1 MGAGGTPI
9 ISQGCGEDRSQCG
22 GIIAVG
28 SGRDVTGTK
37 EDYTAAAQR
46 LHGGQPAMAK
56 QVEVV
61 GGDDA
66 TAELVDLGALWRGV
80 AREEGAGEDNIAPEV
95 AGSATAIHTAALRGS
110 CIARDGAVDKEH
122 LAKAVYCAAASAG
135 GVARDGAVG
144 QGHGALVVVHATAEA
159 RGRIA

>member
-1 MGAGGTPI
+1 
-9 ISQGCGEDRSQCG
+9 
-22 GIIAVG
+22 
-28 SGRDVTGTK
+28 
-37 EDYTAAAQR
+37 
-46 LHGGQPAMAK
+46 MAK

-95 AGSATAIHTAALRGS
+95 AGSATAIHAAALQGS

-122 LAKAVYCAAASAG
+122 LAKAVECATATAG
-135 GVARDGAVG
+135 GIARDGAVG
-144 QGHGALVVVHATAEA
+144 QSHATIIAQAAAEIRLIVGDGAVGDDKIA
-159 RGRIA
+159 RSEVGHMAVVEQ

>member
-1 MGAGGTPI
+1 
-9 ISQGCGEDRSQCG
+9 
-22 GIIAVG
+22 
-28 SGRDVTGTK
+28 
-37 EDYTAAAQR
+37 
-46 LHGGQPAMAK
+46 MAK

-122 LAKAVYCAAASAG
+122 LAKAVYCAAASALG
-135 GVARDGAVG
+135 PIARDGAVVQTG
-144 QGHGALVVVHATAEA
+144 VGIGNVYAAAVL
-159 RGRIA
+159 G